1 MNYQTIPFEVPPLSD
16 EGAAALQ
23 CFINQLMHAVD
34 AHYYK
39 QIHRHH
45 LTSLLQEGTLIKST
59 ADLSDPPF

>member
-1 MNYQTIPFEVPPLSD
+1 MNYQKIPLEVLPLSD

-34 AHYYK
+34 EHYYK

-45 LTSLLQEGTLIKST
+45 LNSLLQEGTLVEIT
-59 ADLSDPPF
+59 EELTDPPF